1 MRGDAHIELKHTAC
15 STKPAAKL
23 GVVLANLQLAEDRL
37 PSFLCC
43 FGSGRASAQ
52 LPWAAHKTNFVRDAV
67 FYFDVE
73 LELHSLVKQRRRW
86 LNGMNA
92 AYLYLLGHASIVWHS
107 ERAAAS
113 KYVVVLMLACQLFQY
128 LLTLLLPGVYTIMLQ
143 VGWVLDFVCPSPLH
157 DGTLAD
163 GRRRLVCLRRPWG
176 ERRRLARQARVPGA
190 GAAVLCALPLVCL
203 YPSSTSRTS
212 ISCWSAECTREV
224 E

>member
-1 MRGDAHIELKHTAC
+1 MRGYNERALSAPAGQSPSPNPRDKRMRGDAHIELKHTAC

-52 LPWAAHKTNFVRDAV
+52 LPWTAHKTNFVRDAV

-113 KYVVVLMLACQLFQY
+113 KYVVVLMLACLDPNMDSM
-128 LLTLLLPGVYTIMLQ
+128 LLANFKADTGEGVKF
-143 VGWVLDFVCPSPLH
+143 D
-157 DGTLAD
+157 
-163 GRRRLVCLRRPWG
+163 
-176 ERRRLARQARVPGA
+176 
-190 GAAVLCALPLVCL
+190 
-203 YPSSTSRTS
+203 
-212 ISCWSAECTREV
+212 
-224 E
+224 